1 MITINSVEIVEYRAE
16 LAGNPLAL
24 EALTMIEDCEGDIE
38 DAAIALALQVGQE
51 PDRSDDWLDG
61 FVKRSR
67 HLICTAERKEQL
79 DSASIADVIRI
90 LEDATTIPPLLLTPT
105 AIYLLKTGLD
115 TFCRPFEE
123 TF

>member
-1 MITINSVEIVEYRAE
+1 MITVTSVEIIEYRAE

-24 EALTMIEDCEGDIE
+24 EALDMIEDCEGDVD
-38 DAAIALALQVGQE
+38 DAAISLALQVGQE

-67 HLICTAERKEQL
+67 HLICNPEIREQL
-79 DSASIADVIRI
+79 SSTSIADVIRA
-90 LEDATTIPPLLLTPT
+90 LEDATTIPPLLLAPT
-105 AIYLLKTGLD
+105 AIYLIKTGVVS
-115 TFCRPFEE
+115 FCRPFEE

>member
-1 MITINSVEIVEYRAE
+1 MITVTSVELIEYRAE
-16 LAGNPLAL
+16 LAGNPTAL
-24 EALTMIEDCEGDIE
+24 EALSVIEDCEGDVD
-38 DAAIALALQVGQE
+38 DAAIALALHVGQE

-67 HLICTAERKEQL
+67 HLICGAEGKGEF
-79 DSASIADVIRI
+79 DSGSIVDLLRL
-90 LEDATTIPPLLLTPT
+90 LEESTSIPPLLQIPA

-115 TFCRPFEE
+115 TFCLPLEE